1 MICTGPAVAEAIAG
15 GCEPALAEA
24 PAGVPGR
31 CCDLRE
37 GFPLCSTGRSLSSST
52 AGGATG
58 VEEVAGAGVE
68 AAGGL
73 VCGVACGGVAGGS
86 GSGGLGF
93 FPAQRRYTGGA
104 SST

>member
-1 MICTGPAVAEAIAG
+1 MICTGPAVAEAVAG

-37 GFPLCSTGRSLSSST
+37 GFPLCSTGRSLSSSI

-58 VEEVAGAGVE
+58 VEEVAEAGVE

-73 VCGVACGGVAGGS
+73 VCGVVCGGVGGGV

-93 FPAQRRYTGGA
+93 FRAGSPHTWG
-104 SST
+104 